1 MLEKKMA
8 AMGLLEVRM
17 LMLEYAQDAA
27 SNSILENKDD
37 FWIPV
42 AMSVVIP
49 VSSRQTNVQ
58 SAQVNEFKLMC

>member
-27 SNSILENKDD
+27 SNSILVNKDD

-42 AMSVVIP
+42 AMSGVIP

-58 SAQVNEFKLMC
+58 SAQVNEIKLMC